1 MPSRLLPVPHV
12 LRKRRVKIRRTITDL
27 TSGAIPAENTHSRA
41 CSNSEGVSSIPS
53 RQLPVP
59 SFDRDHLGAD
69 TLAQVKRMRSLKA
82 SFALVLSLCVASGC
96 GSGSL
101 DAETKIA
108 ASALFADFETVS
120 KANVSRLPFHL
131 MGGQE
136 PYAEI
141 MLFRPFSYLF
151 SALDSLGN
159 STAQELIGRTDVV
172 IGGAGHFHAPTGLGA
187 VSSRN
192 CYILLVKPGFDLA
205 RYTARPATENWRGKP
220 LWKWTAA
227 LGEYGEG
234 DPRSST
240 IFALQHGSYVL
251 ISNDAE
257 RIVRI
262 AEHVVAGEDGTK
274 SATIPAEWPELSRSD
289 YWVYRRYR
297 FGDVTDP
304 MAAGVD
310 GVRKDAVALMFI
322 TEQDGKSAI
331 LRLASASPVAKQPE
345 VLIEQQ
351 PFPHLSPVTP
361 HSWEASLATTGGE
374 QNWTTLFF
382 VMGLMGFAVYL

>member
-1 MPSRLLPVPHV
+1 MWVS
-12 LRKRRVKIRRTITDL
+12 LRRRDVARTSFARDDL
-27 TSGAIPAENTHSRA
+27 R
-41 CSNSEGVSSIPS
+41 
-53 RQLPVP
+53 
-59 SFDRDHLGAD
+59 AD
-69 TLAQVKRMRSLKA
+69 TLAQVNQVTSLKA
-82 SFALVLSLCVASGC
+82 SVALVLTLGLASGC
-96 GSGSL
+96 ARASF
-101 DAETKIA
+101 DAKTEIA

-120 KANVSRLPFHL
+120 KAKVSRLPFHL
-131 MGGQE
+131 VGDQG
-136 PYAEI
+136 PHAEI

-151 SALDSLGN
+151 SALDSLGD
-159 STAQELIGRTDVV
+159 STAEELIAQTDVV
-172 IGGAGHFHAPTGLGA
+172 IGGAGHFRAPTGLGA

-192 CYILLVKPGFDLA
+192 CYILLVKPGLDLA
-205 RYTARPATENWRGKP
+205 RYTARPATEKWRGAP

-234 DPRSST
+234 DSRSST
-240 IFALQHGSYVL
+240 IFALQYGSYVL

-257 RIVRI
+257 RIVRV
-262 AEHVVAGEDGTK
+262 AEHVVADEDATK
-274 SATIPAEWPELSRSD
+274 GATIPAEWPELSRSD

-322 TEQDGKSAI
+322 TQRDGKAGI
-331 LRLASASPVAKQPE
+331 LRLASASPVARQAE

-361 HSWEASLATTGGE
+361 HSWEATLATTGGE
-374 QNWTTLFF
+374 QSWTTLFF
-382 VMGLMGFAVYL
+382 AMGLMGFAVYL